1 MAYVMDLE
9 DEGETDIPTTSIRSK
24 QDVINNEQKAT
35 LSTNDIVIN
44 KLTQILSYLRAGN
57 RTKKKKKDRMGVM
70 MGMEED
76 AGKASTGTG
85 GKGMDLP
92 IYDDVEDY
100 KPKKDEKRDRRDDRR
115 DRDKDRG
122 RDGDRRRDDKRDR
135 DRHRDGRDRDRD
147 RDRWD
152 RGDYRNKKDS
162 DAGSKKQS
170 YFDKHDE
177 PREKE
182 QGGFS
187 AEDKEMIKTIETRRT
202 LMLAARS
209 TVILTSMMNQE

>member
-1 MAYVMDLE
+1 MDLE

-57 RTKKKKKDRMGVM
+57 RTKKKKKDKMGDI
-70 MGMEED
+70 MGMEEE
-76 AGKASTGTG
+76 AGKASSGTG

-100 KPKKDEKRDRRDDRR
+100 KPKKDDKRDRRDDRR
-115 DRDKDRG
+115 DRDRG
-122 RDGDRRRDDKRDR
+122 RDGDRRRDDK
-135 DRHRDGRDRDRD
+135 DRD

-152 RGDYRNKKDS
+152 RRDDRNKKDS
-162 DAGSKKQS
+162 DAG
-170 YFDKHDE
+170 
-177 PREKE
+177 
-182 QGGFS
+182 
-187 AEDKEMIKTIETRRT
+187 
-202 LMLAARS
+202 
-209 TVILTSMMNQE
+209 